1 LYFLAKSLPIETF
14 KANETIPIEMTS
26 PYTVDIILKGG
37 TRGVGMLLNK
47 KNGTNF

>member
-1 LYFLAKSLPIETF
+1 LAKSLPIETF

-26 PYTVDIILKGG
+26 PYTVDIILKG

-47 KNGTNF
+47 KNGTNY